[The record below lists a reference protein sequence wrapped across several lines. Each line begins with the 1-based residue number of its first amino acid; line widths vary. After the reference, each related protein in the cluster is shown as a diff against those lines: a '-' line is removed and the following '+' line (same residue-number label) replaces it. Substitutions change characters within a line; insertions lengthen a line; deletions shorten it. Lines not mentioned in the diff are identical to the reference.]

1 VHVVRCG
8 DGRKEHCWTQSALA
22 GSAIKRDGRRLI
34 SRKHSA
40 FSAGKERAHSH
51 DMKEPVRRH
60 EDLIAWQL
68 CHQLRA
74 LVLKYT
80 RTGPAAHDYEYRYQ
94 LRKAVR
100 SACYNTSEGFYRYK
114 RRQSRHQMNVA
125 FGSLGE
131 ALDQLDE
138 GRQENYFTAAQH
150 TEMRRLCLRA
160 IKCNAALRRSW
171 DNTPPPPGA

>member
-1 VHVVRCG
+1 
-8 DGRKEHCWTQSALA
+8 
-22 GSAIKRDGRRLI
+22 
-34 SRKHSA
+34 
-40 FSAGKERAHSH
+40 
-51 DMKEPVRRH
+51 MKGPVRRH

-80 RTGPAAHDYEYRYQ
+80 RNGPAARDYDYRHQ

-114 RRQSRHQMNVA
+114 RKQLRHQMAVA

-131 ALDQLDE
+131 VLDQIDE
-138 GRQENYFTAAQH
+138 GREQDYFTAAQH
-150 TEMRRLCLRA
+150 LESAGCASAR
-160 IKCNAALRRSW
+160 
-171 DNTPPPPGA
+171 